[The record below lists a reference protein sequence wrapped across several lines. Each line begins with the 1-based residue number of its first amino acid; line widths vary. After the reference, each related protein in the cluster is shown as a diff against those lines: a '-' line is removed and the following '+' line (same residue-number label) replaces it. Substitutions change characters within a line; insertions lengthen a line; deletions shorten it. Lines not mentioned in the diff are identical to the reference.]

1 MSKRLIWLAAV
12 LFLSSCAQA
21 ATEPPVPTRLPTLPP
36 PPTSTPPPTATSAAT
51 PTEAEENGVGREGG
65 PLPAKT
71 SELFSTSGSCSICHT
86 NMTSDSGEV
95 ISLDYTWR
103 ASMKANS
110 ARDPYFLAAVRSE
123 LNAFPGLADTI
134 EDKCAT
140 CHMPMARVMAE
151 HADQAVRIF
160 GENGFLN
167 PENDLHLFA
176 MDGVSCTFCH
186 QIQSTGL
193 GNDSSYS
200 GGFVIDTLTEKPD
213 RVIFGPYTTDSA
225 ESSLMQSSSGFIP
238 QKTEHLSRAALCA
251 TCHTLYTPFIDSAEN
266 IAGEFPEQ
274 MPFFEWFY
282 SDFRRTQ
289 TCQDCHMPEVQGGVR
304 ISNLSQTL
312 RSPFSKHSFVGGNVY
327 MLGILDKFG
336 DELGVNASSEHFED
350 AVARTIDQLQNSTAE
365 VQVDETQLFG
375 NRVIA
380 DVLVSNLAGHKF
392 PTGFPSRRAWLHVKL
407 EDAAGNMLFESGAY
421 SEDGRIQGNAN
432 DDDPSQYE
440 QHYDGIIQPDQV
452 QIYEAIL
459 RDTESSVTTRLLRA
473 AGYLK
478 DNRLIPAGFEK
489 GAPYEDIA
497 VRGSARDDVNFI
509 DGVDKIQYLMT
520 FESAQQPLTL
530 TVELL
535 YQSIG
540 YRWAENL
547 RGREGDEITRF
558 TSYYDAS
565 PNLPVLID
573 SVVLELGG

>member
-1 MSKRLIWLAAV
+1 
-12 LFLSSCAQA
+12 
-21 ATEPPVPTRLPTLPP
+21 
-36 PPTSTPPPTATSAAT
+36 
-51 PTEAEENGVGREGG
+51 
-65 PLPAKT
+65 
-71 SELFSTSGSCSICHT
+71 
-86 NMTSDSGEV
+86 
-95 ISLDYTWR
+95 
-103 ASMKANS
+103 
-110 ARDPYFLAAVRSE
+110 
-123 LNAFPGLADTI
+123 
-134 EDKCAT
+134 
-140 CHMPMARVMAE
+140 
-151 HADQAVRIF
+151 
-160 GENGFLN
+160 
-167 PENDLHLFA
+167 
-176 MDGVSCTFCH
+176 
-186 QIQSTGL
+186 
-193 GNDSSYS
+193 
-200 GGFVIDTLTEKPD
+200 
-213 RVIFGPYTTDSA
+213 
-225 ESSLMQSSSGFIP
+225 
-238 QKTEHLSRAALCA
+238 
-251 TCHTLYTPFIDSAEN
+251 
-266 IAGEFPEQ
+266 
-274 MPFFEWFY
+274 
-282 SDFRRTQ
+282 
-289 TCQDCHMPEVQGGVR
+289 
-304 ISNLSQTL
+304 
-312 RSPFSKHSFVGGNVY
+312 